1 MTDAV
6 GLSLSIMLSQ
16 VFGGGAAWGLTVSPV
31 RRWLRKIDPELNLFP
46 ADCRSSKPKRCPY
59 LRGMCRS
66 CVSFVLSSF
75 LTRWHLCV
83 VFVFDKVTSFDFFF
97 VRSGTVL

>member
-46 ADCRSSKPKRCPY
+46 A
-59 LRGMCRS
+59 
-66 CVSFVLSSF
+66 
-75 LTRWHLCV
+75 
-83 VFVFDKVTSFDFFF
+83 
-97 VRSGTVL
+97 